1 MSEDQVRDPAVVAV
15 ARRARSASRL
25 LAVLGGHS
33 RNDGLEAVAARLG
46 ADAAGILAANAADV
60 ADAYERVLGDAM
72 SGDATLFA
80 REDSV
85 EEAWRIEIERRAR
98 NLESG
103 AVQSIPWEVVR
114 ERLGR
119 AASG

>member
-1 MSEDQVRDPAVVAV
+1 MVANRDDIFRGALLLDQQGRAELIAALIESLDSEVEE
-15 ARRARSASRL
+15 
-25 LAVLGGHS
+25 G
-33 RNDGLEAVAARLG
+33 
-46 ADAAGILAANAADV
+46 
-60 ADAYERVLGDAM
+60 
-72 SGDATLFA
+72 
-80 REDSV
+80 V

>member
-1 MSEDQVRDPAVVAV
+1 MVANRDDIFRGALLLDQQGRADLIGALIESLDSEVEE
-15 ARRARSASRL
+15 
-25 LAVLGGHS
+25 G
-33 RNDGLEAVAARLG
+33 
-46 ADAAGILAANAADV
+46 
-60 ADAYERVLGDAM
+60 
-72 SGDATLFA
+72 
-80 REDSV
+80 V